1 MRKHADD
8 EANLSYLRYY
18 CRLWRDSPEWWMAAL
33 PRGSVVRQTGAI
45 RPLTFVPWRR
55 AQTAGGSE
63 GSGTAAVHLEDR
75 SNGC

>member
-1 MRKHADD
+1 
-8 EANLSYLRYY
+8 
-18 CRLWRDSPEWWMAAL
+18 MAAL